1 MRISFFKSPK
11 PRRFEF
17 HTRYYNPDTDKAE
30 KREKQKNIQDRHER
44 IRFAYGTH
52 PRKIKTVMPLFRL
65 LAILLAIAYVGHVLF
80 LVD

>member
-17 HTRYYNPDTDKAE
+17 HARYYDPDTDKLQQ
-30 KREKQKNIQDRHER
+30 REKQQSIQDRYSR

-52 PRKIKTVMPLFRL
+52 SRKTKTAVPLFRL
-65 LAILLAIAYVGHVLF
+65 LILVLAIAYVVYVLF